1 MEIGKYNKLIANRQT
16 VNGFYLVDEKLES
29 VLLPN
34 AYIPIGLKI
43 DDEIEVFIYNDS
55 ENRIIAT
62 TLKPF
67 VIADQFA
74 ALDVKEVTNFGAFLD
89 WGLAKDLLLHMEK
102 WHRMWWLVRKC
113 WFTFT
118 WTR

>member
-67 VIADQFA
+67 VIADQFSA
-74 ALDVKEVTNFGAFLD
+74 VDVK
-89 WGLAKDLLLHMEK
+89 
-102 WHRMWWLVRKC
+102 
-113 WFTFT
+113 
-118 WTR
+118 